1 MSPEYMHHYKD
12 TDVTLPPDLVYQS
25 ETTDS
30 WPCAGKIDKG
40 GGGPVHLRTTIKKIQ
55 SKASSS
61 QRVIRLL
68 FLLY

>member
-30 WPCAGKIDKG
+30 
-40 GGGPVHLRTTIKKIQ
+40 
-55 SKASSS
+55 
-61 QRVIRLL
+61 
-68 FLLY
+68 